1 MCGSGKRCLGEGVF
15 LEPGSFCL
23 ILLLSYLVGVTR
35 GVGLGR
41 EVDRRLT
48 ETGREWTEANRG
60 LTGFGGV
67 GVALRRARSMPK
79 YSTFVRVS
87 EGSMES
93 SGLLHKSGACGDLNA
108 LDSSAALRALG
119 MTAGR
124 GAPGMTE
131 GRRKRLVDA
140 VEDGLPPTHTGVTE
154 AVNLGPAGHLQS
166 EGTKNLGW
174 GRPTE

>member
-1 MCGSGKRCLGEGVF
+1 M
-15 LEPGSFCL
+15 
-23 ILLLSYLVGVTR
+23 
-35 GVGLGR
+35 
-41 EVDRRLT
+41 
-48 ETGREWTEANRG
+48 
-60 LTGFGGV
+60 
-67 GVALRRARSMPK
+67 
-79 YSTFVRVS
+79 
-87 EGSMES
+87 
-93 SGLLHKSGACGDLNA
+93 NA

-140 VEDGLPPTHTGVTE
+140 VEDGLPPTYTGVTE

-174 GRPTE
+174 GLPTE